1 VPARPSGPT
10 GGRIDLDD
18 CTTSAALVNEGS
30 GSNPAASAHAA
41 TVARALA
48 NANTPDQAVR
58 AAIRLCA
65 DGFKVRAAVWTRNTE
80 DERMRLVGV
89 WGLGRSGRARV
100 QAAIPFAPSEPT
112 AMVRRSM
119 KRRFAEL
126 TFAEQVAAVDAG
138 GSLLLI
144 ADVPAECLPMVDA
157 AAGLLADALARIERE
172 HQEQQTADLGIA
184 VTAHELRGP
193 LLAARVALER
203 LVDPDADLSQVL
215 GLILRAERE
224 LDQSSRRME
233 SLLRWSSGTL
243 RMQKARTDL
252 TRLVHDAVGTCAL
265 EHGRERTRVKTPE
278 RISVR
283 ADPVLLRSAIEN
295 VVRNALVYS
304 PRESGV
310 LACAYVT
317 KAGRPTVTVRDHG
330 PGVAHADAA
339 ALFQPFVRGR
349 ASSGRPGA
357 GLGLFV
363 AKRVVEAHGG
373 DISLRPA
380 SDGRGTVCRIRLP
393 EGTIA

>member
-1 VPARPSGPT
+1 
-10 GGRIDLDD
+10 LDD
-18 CTTSAALVNEGS
+18 RTTSAAPVNERNGS
-30 GSNPAASAHAA
+30 DPAAAAHAA
-41 TVARALA
+41 RFARTLA
-48 NANTPDQAVR
+48 NATTPEHAVR
-58 AAIRLCA
+58 AAIRLCS
-65 DGFKVRAAVWTRNTE
+65 DSFKVRAAVWVRGE
-80 DERMRLVGV
+80 DDKPMRLVGA
-89 WGLGRSGRARV
+89 WGLGRTGRARV

-119 KRRFAEL
+119 ERRFAEL
-126 TFAEQVAAVDAG
+126 TSAEQVAVVDAE

-144 ADVPAECLPMVDA
+144 AEVPAECLPLVDA
-157 AAGLLADALARIERE
+157 ASGLLAETLARIERE
-172 HQEQQTADLGIA
+172 HRDQQTVDLGIA

-193 LLAARVALER
+193 LLAARVALEH

-215 GLILRAERE
+215 GLILRTEHE
-224 LDQSSRRME
+224 LDQFSRRME

-243 RMQKARTDL
+243 HMRKARTDL
-252 TRLVHDAVGTCAL
+252 ARLVRDAAGTCAL
-265 EHGRERTRVKTPE
+265 EHGWERTRVETPG

-283 ADPVLLRSAIEN
+283 ADPVLLRCAIEN

-310 LACAYVT
+310 LARAYVT
-317 KAGRPTVTVRDHG
+317 KAGWPTVTVRDHG

-339 ALFQPFVRGR
+339 ALFEPFVRGS
-349 ASSGRPGA
+349 ASNGRIGA

-373 DISLRPA
+373 DISFRPA

-393 EGTIA
+393 EEAIA

>member
-1 VPARPSGPT
+1 
-10 GGRIDLDD
+10 LDD
-18 CTTSAALVNEGS
+18 RTTSAALVNEGS

-41 TVARALA
+41 TVARTLA

-65 DGFKVRAAVWTRNTE
+65 NGFKVRAAVWTRDTE
-80 DERMRLVGV
+80 DKRMRLVGV
-89 WGLGRSGRARV
+89 WGLGRGGRARV

-119 KRRFAEL
+119 EHRFAEL
-126 TFAEQVAAVDAG
+126 TSAEQVAAVDAG
-138 GSLLLI
+138 RSLLLI
-144 ADVPAECLPMVDA
+144 ADVPSECLPIVDA
-157 AAGLLADALARIERE
+157 AAGLLADTLARIERE
-172 HQEQQTADLGIA
+172 HQEQQTVDLGIA

-224 LDQSSRRME
+224 LDQFSRRME

-243 RMQKARTDL
+243 HMQKARTDL
-252 TRLVHDAVGTCAL
+252 TRLVRDAVGTCAL
-265 EHGRERTRVKTPE
+265 EHGRERTSVKTPE

-349 ASSGRPGA
+349 ASNGRPGA

-373 DISLRPA
+373 DISLGPA

-393 EGTIA
+393 EGAIA

>member
-1 VPARPSGPT
+1 
-10 GGRIDLDD
+10 LDER
-18 CTTSAALVNEGS
+18 TTSAAAVNERNGS
-30 GSNPAASAHAA
+30 DPAAAAHAA
-41 TVARALA
+41 TFARTLA
-48 NANTPDQAVR
+48 NATTREHAVR
-58 AAIRLCA
+58 AAIRFCS
-65 DGFKVRAAVWTRNTE
+65 DGFKVRAAVWVRGE
-80 DERMRLVGV
+80 DDEPMRLLGA
-89 WGLGRSGRARV
+89 WGLGRTGRARV
-100 QAAIPFAPSEPT
+100 QAAIPFAPSERT

-119 KRRFAEL
+119 ERRFAEL
-126 TFAEQVAAVDAG
+126 TSAERVAAVDAA

-144 ADVPAECLPMVDA
+144 ADVPSECLPLVDA

-172 HQEQQTADLGIA
+172 HQEHQTADLGIA

-193 LLAARVALER
+193 LLAARVALEH

-215 GLILRAERE
+215 GLILRTEHE
-224 LDQSSRRME
+224 LDQFSRRME

-243 RMQKARTDL
+243 RMRKARTDL
-252 TRLVHDAVGTCAL
+252 TRLVRDAVGTCAL
-265 EHGRERTRVKTPE
+265 EHGRERTMVKTPE
-278 RISVR
+278 RISVC

-310 LACAYVT
+310 LARAYVT

-330 PGVAHADAA
+330 LGVAHAEAA
-339 ALFQPFVRGR
+339 ALFEPFVRGR
-349 ASSGRPGA
+349 ASNGRIGA

-393 EGTIA
+393 EEAIA